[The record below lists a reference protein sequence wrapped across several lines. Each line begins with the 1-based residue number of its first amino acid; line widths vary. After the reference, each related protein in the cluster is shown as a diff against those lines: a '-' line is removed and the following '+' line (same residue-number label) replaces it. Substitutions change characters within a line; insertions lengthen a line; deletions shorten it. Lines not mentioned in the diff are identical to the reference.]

1 MAPRG
6 HACWPRK
13 ETSAKPSAG
22 PGSTDCPWTT
32 TCRTSANSSTP
43 RQGAVLL
50 ARYGTDGDSGS
61 LNEVARLLKRL
72 LSAGEA
78 GGRTGSVIEILVM
91 RALTHHAGGDT
102 PGALAPLERAP
113 TLAEPEGSVQVFVG
127 EGPPT
132 ASLLTAVASRGPRV
146 GLRSSTPGRLYPRRC
161 DRPRGDPRRPGHP
174 PQEWTRRAAER
185 PRTRCAANDAHPH
198 RDHLRQAR
206 SEQPTGSGPPGRGAG
221 PPLAHPRPLTSEHC
235 RRAARRPSMVT
246 RLGHP
251 SGDHRTSRTGRA
263 ANPRLHRIPPSRR
276 PFPGLPHHIPIGRVT
291 TSITTSGDVGSPH
304 RLLPF
309 RSHHQN
315 GREIHPGR

>member
-1 MAPRG
+1 M
-6 HACWPRK
+6 
-13 ETSAKPSAG
+13 
-22 PGSTDCPWTT
+22 
-32 TCRTSANSSTP
+32 
-43 RQGAVLL
+43 LL

-61 LNEVARLLKRL
+61 LNEVVRLLKRL

-102 PGALAPLERAP
+102 PSALAPLERAP

-206 SEQPTGSGPPGRGAG
+206 SEQPTVSGSASRGAG
-221 PPLAHPRPLTSEHC
+221 PPRAPATADLRTLPQGRSAPVHGYSATPPVITAPQELAE
-235 RRAARRPSMVT
+235 RRTLDCTASLLP
-246 RLGHP
+246 
-251 SGDHRTSRTGRA
+251 
-263 ANPRLHRIPPSRR
+263 RR
-276 PFPGLPHHIPIGRVT
+276 PFPGLPHHIP
-291 TSITTSGDVGSPH
+291 H
-304 RLLPF
+304 RPG
-309 RSHHQN
+309 HHLN
-315 GREIHPGR
+315 HHKW

>member
-1 MAPRG
+1 MDDNLSYVSEFEHTSPRCSWRG
-6 HACWPRK
+6 
-13 ETSAKPSAG
+13 TG
-22 PGSTDCPWTT
+22 P
-32 TCRTSANSSTP
+32 
-43 RQGAVLL
+43 
-50 ARYGTDGDSGS
+50 YGDTGS
-61 LNEVARLLKRL
+61 LNEVARLLNCL

-102 PGALAPLERAP
+102 PSALAPLERAP

-161 DRPRGDPRRPGHP
+161 DRPRGDPRRTGHP
-174 PQEWTRRAAER
+174 PQEWTRRAADL
-185 PRTRCAANDAHPH
+185 RT
-198 RDHLRQAR
+198 LRQGRSLGAR
-206 SEQPTGSGPPGRGAG
+206 PW
-221 PPLAHPRPLTSEHC
+221 L
-235 RRAARRPSMVT
+235 
-246 RLGHP
+246 LGHP
-251 SGDHRTSRTGRA
+251 SGEHRKELAERRTLDCTASLLR
-263 ANPRLHRIPPSRR
+263 RR

-309 RSHHQN
+309 DHTSKR
-315 GREIHPGR
+315 PGDPSG